1 MERLIEY
8 GASVNLRG
16 DNDDTPLHAAA
27 YNNHTAAIRLLLRK
41 GADINIKD
49 DLGRTAIDVA
59 LQYNNIEAKNLL
71 EDHQ

>member
-1 MERLIEY
+1 MIEY
-8 GASVNLRG
+8 GASVNLRS
-16 DNDDTPLHAAA
+16 DNDDTSLHAAA

-59 LQYNNIEAKNLL
+59 LQYNNIAAKNLL